1 MPDPRPALVM
11 PPLIDERTRL
21 LFVGINPGLRSAE
34 VAAPFAHRSNRFW
47 KALHAAGILDRV
59 IDAYDGVTPADRERI
74 LARGVGVST
83 LVQRATRA
91 ADELAPE
98 ELVAGVE
105 DLRRLVAEHDLA
117 VVAMLGIGA
126 YRTGFGRRKAR
137 QGVQEETLGDAQLRV
152 LPNPSGLNAGSTL
165 ADLAAAFR
173 EAAVAAG
180 IAVRQEDTR

>member
-1 MPDPRPALVM
+1 MSNPRPTLVM

-59 IDAYDGVTPADRERI
+59 VDAYDGVTPADREHI

-105 DLRRLVAEHDLA
+105 DLRVLVAEHDLA
-117 VVAMLGIGA
+117 VVAVLGIGA
-126 YRTGFGRRKAR
+126 YRTGFRRRTAQ
-137 QGVQEETLGDAQLRV
+137 QGVQEELLGGAELRV

-173 EAAVAAG
+173 DAAVAAG
-180 IAVRQEDTR
+180 VVDGGEEVR

>member
-1 MPDPRPALVM
+1 VSDPRPTLVM

-34 VAAPFAHRSNRFW
+34 VASPFAHRSNRFW

-59 IDAYDGVTPADRERI
+59 VDAYDGVTPADREHI

-105 DLRRLVAEHDLA
+105 DLRVLVAEHDLA
-117 VVAMLGIGA
+117 VVAVLGIGA
-126 YRTGFGRRKAR
+126 YRTGFRRRTAQ
-137 QGVQEETLGDAQLRV
+137 QGVQEELLGGAELRV

-165 ADLAAAFR
+165 ADLATAFR
-173 EAAVAAG
+173 EAGVAAG
-180 IAVRQEDTR
+180 ILDRGAEVR

>member
-1 MPDPRPALVM
+1 MSDPRPTLVM

-59 IDAYDGVTPADRERI
+59 VDAYDGVTPADREHI

-105 DLRRLVAEHDLA
+105 DLRVLVAEHDLA
-117 VVAMLGIGA
+117 VVAVLGIGA
-126 YRTGFGRRKAR
+126 YRTGFRRRTAQ
-137 QGVQEETLGDAQLRV
+137 QGVQEELLGGAELRV

-173 EAAVAAG
+173 DAAVAAG
-180 IAVRQEDTR
+180 VVDRGEEVR